1 MFLRGPGALLLC
13 GLARRLGGEGL
24 ACREEGGEKG
34 EAGEIPITPPTAQA
48 AKYFPL

>member
-1 MFLRGPGALLLC
+1 LG
-13 GLARRLGGEGL
+13 RRLEGEGS

-34 EAGEIPITPPTAQA
+34 EGEEIPIIPPTAQA